1 MTTAVSRM
9 SMWFKQIV
17 SSPGMTRAQE
27 LNTILAYGIPPG
39 KSEML
44 WELWQGTL
52 SEEEEE
58 KPLSLFEVRD
68 LNWVWDDRRSAA
80 GSDFSIW
87 RAESKEGYYP
97 VGDIAV
103 GTHSKPQVGF
113 LLRANEENSD
123 AVRLPV
129 SYTRIWN
136 DKGSFARYDCQIW
149 RVNCPTGYVA
159 LGDVAI
165 DSHTSQPEQGSIYCV
180 KSEYTIPG
188 TTENFAYVW
197 ADYGSHARA
206 DVGVY
211 RAIETSSNQQ
221 GVQGFRAIASHDYF
235 PSPPYLLNKKYHN
248 YWSEKPI
255 EKMYMYNVQYDLRS
269 EKKQSDPDIISS
281 LTMENDSSSTQKCSR
296 TVTYSQARSNSFTFS
311 QAIQLGVSV
320 EFTAGLPLIASATTT
335 VQVSTTTEFS
345 TGEERTFTE
354 TQSTTASLELPAK
367 SRCQAVITVTNYK
380 ADIPFTATVRK
391 VYFDGSESISVISG
405 VYKGVQQSGAH
416 VSYGETVPM

>member
-1 MTTAVSRM
+1 M
-9 SMWFKQIV
+9 
-17 SSPGMTRAQE
+17 
-27 LNTILAYGIPPG
+27 
-39 KSEML
+39 
-44 WELWQGTL
+44 
-52 SEEEEE
+52 
-58 KPLSLFEVRD
+58 
-68 LNWVWDDRRSAA
+68 
-80 GSDFSIW
+80 
-87 RAESKEGYYP
+87 
-97 VGDIAV
+97 